1 MNLPTKITF
10 LRIILLPFTIF
21 FYLAT
26 FVPFGKLYALI
37 LFIICIL
44 TDFFDGYLARK
55 LNQTTTLG
63 AFLDAIADK
72 VVNLSMLA
80 LVLCIG
86 SANQIIG
93 VLSFIIILCRE
104 LIISALRQLA
114 ASKNVIIKAD
124 MLGKIKTTIQ
134 FFTIAL
140 FILFGLL
147 TESFAISA
155 VFASVM
161 EAVCYTMLGLSVM
174 ITIISGINYLVQNRQ
189 VFKS

>member
-1 MNLPTKITF
+1 MNLPTKITM
-10 LRIILLPFTIF
+10 LRIILLPLTIF

-55 LNQTTTLG
+55 LNMTTTLG

-72 VVNLSMLA
+72 IVNLSMLA
-80 LVLCIG
+80 LVLCLG
-86 SANQIIG
+86 STNQIIG

-104 LIISALRQLA
+104 LTISALRQLA

-134 FFTIAL
+134 FLTISL
-140 FILFGLL
+140 FILFAFLI
-147 TESFAISA
+147 ESFTLTATFRSVLEAI
-155 VFASVM
+155 
-161 EAVCYTMLGLSVM
+161 CYTMLGLSVA
-174 ITIISGINYLVQNRQ
+174 ITILSGVNYLVQNRH
-189 VFKS
+189 VFKN